1 MRKIALAVLVF
12 ISLAMLPTSA
22 ANAPKAGTSCK
33 KVGTTTTANGK
44 KFTCVKSGKR
54 LIWNKGVKV
63 SVPRPSATP
72 TPAASP
78 TPTVTATPTPSVTPT
93 PTPEAKPFIPWSA
106 DVTAKQVSD
115 AAQKSFRDWA
125 AAQAGKPVDHQFFI
139 QDGVLPNRAKSL
151 AAADKTGTQLFSQ
164 FFSTKSI
171 TVIGRTEEW
180 VVQKLN
186 SLGGNFNSCSINY
199 VPGLDY
205 CWDAQSLQGM
215 VVLTDAAFNPSD
227 LGGDGSS
234 LLAHEY
240 FHLIQYQLSNSAR
253 KHTIR
258 DGSAATA
265 HLFPAWFAEGT
276 AEFAGFSIAALAMDS
291 QYWQGRA
298 AMNTYGIGDPTA
310 NRNALVDAEIR
321 TYTGTQ
327 PNGPVNPYMIG
338 RTATEYLV
346 ASAGFQ
352 AMLDVWLTF
361 KETKNFEKSF
371 EKAIGITKEEF
382 YEKFE
387 KVRTKL
393 DMPEVSWKLICT
405 TNTPLRD
412 VPTVLPKCDI
422 KSTLPGGFSG

>member
-1 MRKIALAVLVF
+1 MRKIALGVLVF

-22 ANAPKAGTSCK
+22 ANAPKAGASCQK
-33 KVGTTTTANGK
+33 AGVTQTFKSVKFTCIKSGK
-44 KFTCVKSGKR
+44 KFV
-54 LIWNKGVKV
+54 WNKGVKV
-63 SVPRPSATP
+63 AGAKPNT
-72 TPAASP
+72 SP
-78 TPTVTATPTPSVTPT
+78 TKATVS
-93 PTPEAKPFIPWSA
+93 ESRFIPWST

-115 AAQKSFRDWA
+115 AAQKNFRDWA
-125 AAQAGKPVDHQFFI
+125 AAQASKPVNHQFVI
-139 QDGVLPNRAKSL
+139 QDGVFPNRAKSL

-164 FFSTKSI
+164 YFSTKSI

-215 VVLTDAAFNPSD
+215 VVLTDAPFKPSD

-240 FHLIQYQLSNSAR
+240 FHLVQYQLSNNAR

-258 DGSAATA
+258 DGSAASA

-276 AEFAGFSIAALAMDS
+276 AEFAGFSIATLAMGSD
-291 QYWQGRA
+291 YWQGRA

-310 NRNALVDAEIR
+310 NKNALVDAEIR
-321 TYTGTQ
+321 TYAGTQ

-352 AMLDVWLTF
+352 AMLDIWLTF

-371 EKAIGITKEEF
+371 EKAIGITKDDF
-382 YEKFE
+382 YERFE

-393 DMPEVSWKLICT
+393 DMPEVSWKLICI

-412 VPTVLPKCDI
+412 VPAILPKCDI

>member
-1 MRKIALAVLVF
+1 MRKIALGVLVF

-22 ANAPKAGTSCK
+22 ANTPKAGASCK
-33 KVGTTTTANGK
+33 KVGTSQTFK
-44 KFTCVKSGKR
+44 SIKYTCIKSGKK
-54 LIWNKGVKV
+54 LVWNKGVKV
-63 SVPRPSATP
+63 SVSIPLP
-72 TPAASP
+72 TASP
-78 TPTVTATPTPSVTPT
+78 TPTVTPTATS
-93 PTPEAKPFIPWSA
+93 TPEAKSFIPWST

-125 AAQAGKPVDHQFFI
+125 AAQANKPTNHQFFI
-139 QDGVLPNRAKSL
+139 QDGVFPNRAKSL

-164 FFSTKSI
+164 YFSTKSI
-171 TVIGRTEEW
+171 TVIGRTEQW

-215 VVLTDAAFNPSD
+215 VVLTDASFNPSD
-227 LGGDGSS
+227 LGRDGSS

-240 FHLIQYQLSNSAR
+240 FHLVQYQLSNNAR
-253 KHTIR
+253 KHTIK
-258 DGSAATA
+258 DGSALAA
-265 HLFPAWFAEGT
+265 NLFPAWFAEGT
-276 AEFAGFSIAALAMDS
+276 AEFAGFSIATLAMGSD
-291 QYWQGRA
+291 YWQGRA
-298 AMNTYGIGDPTA
+298 AMNTYGIGDPAA
-310 NRNALVDAEIR
+310 NKNALVDSEIR
-321 TYTGTQ
+321 TYAGTQ
-327 PNGPVNPYMIG
+327 PNGPTNPYMIG

-352 AMLDVWLTF
+352 AMLDIWLTY

-371 EKAIGITKEEF
+371 EKAIGITKDEF
-382 YEKFE
+382 YERFE

-393 DMPEVSWKLICT
+393 DLPEVSWKLICI

-412 VPTVLPKCDI
+412 VPAILPKCDI

>member
-12 ISLAMLPTSA
+12 ISLAMLPSSA
-22 ANAPKAGTSCK
+22 ANAPKAGAPCK

-44 KFTCVKSGKR
+44 KFTCVKSGKK

>member
-54 LIWNKGVKV
+54 LIWKKGVKV

-93 PTPEAKPFIPWSA
+93 PTPEAKPFIPWSV

>member
-22 ANAPKAGTSCK
+22 ANAPKAGASCK

-44 KFTCVKSGKR
+44 KFTCVKSGKK

-78 TPTVTATPTPSVTPT
+78 TPTVTATPTPPVTPT

-139 QDGVLPNRAKSL
+139 QDGVFPNRAKSL

-171 TVIGRTEEW
+171 TVVGRTEEW

-215 VVLTDAAFNPSD
+215 VVLTDAAFNPSN
-227 LGGDGSS
+227 LGIDGSS

-276 AEFAGFSIAALAMDS
+276 AEFAGFSIATLAMDS
-291 QYWQGRA
+291 EYWQGREL
-298 AMNTYGIGDPTA
+298 MNTYGIGDPAA

-352 AMLDVWLTF
+352 AMLNIWLTF

-371 EKAIGITKEEF
+371 EKAIGITKDEF

>member
-1 MRKIALAVLVF
+1 MKRLVLGVLAL
-12 ISLAMLPTSA
+12 MLLSFLPASSA
-22 ANAPKAGTSCK
+22 NVPKAGASCSK
-33 KVGTTTTANGK
+33 QGAVQTFKSVK
-44 KFTCVKSGKR
+44 YTCIKSGRK
-54 LIWNKGVKV
+54 LVWNKGVKV
-63 SVPRPSATP
+63 VARSKPSAAAAKPATP
-72 TPAASP
+72 TPIDAPAP
-78 TPTVTATPTPSVTPT
+78 VAPPAPVVTPT
-93 PTPEAKPFIPWSA
+93 PFIPWST
-106 DVTAKQVSD
+106 DVTARQVSD
-115 AAQKSFRDWA
+115 AAQKNFRAWA
-125 AAQAGKPVDHQFFI
+125 AAQANKPVDHQFFI
-139 QDGVLPNRAKSL
+139 QDGVFPNRAKSL

-171 TVIGRTEEW
+171 TVIGRTEAW

-186 SLGGNFNSCSINY
+186 SLGGDFNSCSINY
-199 VPGLDY
+199 VPGLDF

-215 VVLTDAAFNPSD
+215 VVLTDAVFNPSD

-240 FHLIQYQLSNSAR
+240 FHLVQYQLSNSAR

-276 AEFAGFSIAALAMDS
+276 AEFAGFSIATLAMDS
-291 QYWQGRA
+291 EYWQGRA
-298 AMNTYGIGDPTA
+298 VMNTYGIGDPAA

-321 TYTGTQ
+321 TYSGTQ

-371 EKAIGITKEEF
+371 VKAIGITKDEF

-405 TNTPLRD
+405 TNTPLSD
-412 VPTVLPKCDI
+412 VPAVLPKCDI

>member
-12 ISLAMLPTSA
+12 ISLAMLPSSA
-22 ANAPKAGTSCK
+22 ANAPKAGAPCK

-44 KFTCVKSGKR
+44 KFTCVKSGKK

-78 TPTVTATPTPSVTPT
+78 TPIVTATPTPSVTPA

-205 CWDAQSLQGM
+205 CWDAQSLQGL

-258 DGSAATA
+258 DGGAATA

-298 AMNTYGIGDPTA
+298 AMNTYGIGDPAA

>member
-1 MRKIALAVLVF
+1 MKRLVLGVLVLMLLSF
-12 ISLAMLPTSA
+12 LPTSA
-22 ANAPKAGTSCK
+22 ANVPKAGASCSK
-33 KVGTTTTANGK
+33 QGAVQTFKSVK
-44 KFTCVKSGKR
+44 YTCIKSGRK
-54 LIWNKGVKV
+54 LVWNKGVRVV
-63 SVPRPSATP
+63 SRSKASAAAAKPATP
-72 TPAASP
+72 TPID
-78 TPTVTATPTPSVTPT
+78 TPAPVATPT
-93 PTPEAKPFIPWSA
+93 PFIPWST
-106 DVTAKQVSD
+106 DVTARQVSD
-115 AAQKSFRDWA
+115 AAQKNFRAWA
-125 AAQAGKPVDHQFFI
+125 AAQANKPVDHQFFI
-139 QDGVLPNRAKSL
+139 QDGVFPNRAKSL

-171 TVIGRTEEW
+171 TVIGRTEAW

-186 SLGGNFNSCSINY
+186 SLGGDFNSCSINY
-199 VPGLDY
+199 VPGLDF

-215 VVLTDAAFNPSD
+215 VVLTDAVFNPSD
-227 LGGDGSS
+227 LGGNGSS

-240 FHLIQYQLSNSAR
+240 FHLVQYQLSNSAR

-276 AEFAGFSIAALAMDS
+276 AEFAGFSIATLAMDS
-291 QYWQGRA
+291 EYWQGRA
-298 AMNTYGIGDPTA
+298 AMNTYGIGDPAA

-321 TYTGTQ
+321 TYSGTQ

-371 EKAIGITKEEF
+371 EKAIGITKDEF

-412 VPTVLPKCDI
+412 VPSVLPKCDI

>member
-1 MRKIALAVLVF
+1 MKRLVLGVLVLMLLSF
-12 ISLAMLPTSA
+12 LPTSA
-22 ANAPKAGTSCK
+22 ANVPKAGASCSK
-33 KVGTTTTANGK
+33 QGAVQTFKSVK
-44 KFTCVKSGKR
+44 HTCIKSGRK
-54 LIWNKGVKV
+54 LVWNKGVRVV
-63 SVPRPSATP
+63 SRSKASAAAAKPATP
-72 TPAASP
+72 TPID
-78 TPTVTATPTPSVTPT
+78 TPAPVATPT
-93 PTPEAKPFIPWSA
+93 PFIPWST
-106 DVTAKQVSD
+106 DVTARQVSD
-115 AAQKSFRDWA
+115 AAQKNFRAWA
-125 AAQAGKPVDHQFFI
+125 AAQANKPVDHQFFI
-139 QDGVLPNRAKSL
+139 QDGVFPNRAKSL

-171 TVIGRTEEW
+171 TVIGRTEAW

-186 SLGGNFNSCSINY
+186 SLGGDFNSCSINY
-199 VPGLDY
+199 VPGLDF

-215 VVLTDAAFNPSD
+215 VVLTDAVFNPSD

-240 FHLIQYQLSNSAR
+240 FHLVQYQLSNSAR

-276 AEFAGFSIAALAMDS
+276 AEFAGFSIATLAMDS
-291 QYWQGRA
+291 EYWQGRA
-298 AMNTYGIGDPTA
+298 AMNTYGIGDPAA

-321 TYTGTQ
+321 TYSGTQ

-371 EKAIGITKEEF
+371 VKAIGITKGEF

-405 TNTPLRD
+405 TNTPLSD
-412 VPTVLPKCDI
+412 VPAVLPKCDI

>member
-1 MRKIALAVLVF
+1 MRKIALGVLVL
-12 ISLAMLPTSA
+12 ISLAMLPSSA
-22 ANAPKAGTSCK
+22 ANAPKAGASCK
-33 KVGTTTTANGK
+33 KIGTTTTVNGK
-44 KFTCVKSGKR
+44 KFTCVKSGKK

-78 TPTVTATPTPSVTPT
+78 TPTVTATPTPPVTPT
-93 PTPEAKPFIPWSA
+93 PTPEAKPFIPWSV

-139 QDGVLPNRAKSL
+139 QDGVFPNRAKSL

-215 VVLTDAAFNPSD
+215 VVLTDMAFNPSN
-227 LGGDGSS
+227 LGIDGSS

-276 AEFAGFSIAALAMDS
+276 AEFAGFSIATLAMDS
-291 QYWQGRA
+291 EYWQGREL
-298 AMNTYGIGDPTA
+298 MNTYGIGDPAA

-352 AMLDVWLTF
+352 AMLDIWLTF

-371 EKAIGITKEEF
+371 EKAIGITKDEF

-393 DMPEVSWKLICT
+393 DMPEVSWKLVCT

>member
-1 MRKIALAVLVF
+1 MKRLVLGVLVLMLLSF
-12 ISLAMLPTSA
+12 LPTSA
-22 ANAPKAGTSCK
+22 ANVPKAGASCSK
-33 KVGTTTTANGK
+33 QGAVQTFKSVK
-44 KFTCVKSGKR
+44 HTCIKSGRK
-54 LIWNKGVKV
+54 LVWNKGVRVV
-63 SVPRPSATP
+63 SRSKASAAAAKPATP
-72 TPAASP
+72 TPID
-78 TPTVTATPTPSVTPT
+78 TPAPVATPT
-93 PTPEAKPFIPWSA
+93 PFIPWST
-106 DVTAKQVSD
+106 DVTARQVSD
-115 AAQKSFRDWA
+115 AAQKNFRAWA
-125 AAQAGKPVDHQFFI
+125 AAQANKPVDHQFFI
-139 QDGVLPNRAKSL
+139 QDGVFPNRAKSL

-171 TVIGRTEEW
+171 TVIGRTEAW

-186 SLGGNFNSCSINY
+186 SLGGDFNSCSINY
-199 VPGLDY
+199 VPGLDF

-215 VVLTDAAFNPSD
+215 VVLTDAVFNPSD

-240 FHLIQYQLSNSAR
+240 FHLVQYQLSNSAR

-276 AEFAGFSIAALAMDS
+276 AEFAGFSIATLAMDS
-291 QYWQGRA
+291 EYWQGRA
-298 AMNTYGIGDPTA
+298 AMNTYGIGDPAA

-321 TYTGTQ
+321 TYSGTQ

-371 EKAIGITKEEF
+371 VKAIGITKDEF

-405 TNTPLRD
+405 TNTPLSD
-412 VPTVLPKCDI
+412 VPAVLPKCDI

>member
-1 MRKIALAVLVF
+1 MLLSF
-12 ISLAMLPTSA
+12 LPTSA
-22 ANAPKAGTSCK
+22 ANVPKAGASCSK
-33 KVGTTTTANGK
+33 QGAVQTFKSVK
-44 KFTCVKSGKR
+44 HTCIKSGRK
-54 LIWNKGVKV
+54 LVWNKGVRVV
-63 SVPRPSATP
+63 SRSKASAAAAKPATP
-72 TPAASP
+72 TPID
-78 TPTVTATPTPSVTPT
+78 TPAPVATPT
-93 PTPEAKPFIPWSA
+93 PFIPWST
-106 DVTAKQVSD
+106 DVTARQVSD
-115 AAQKSFRDWA
+115 AAQKNFRAWA
-125 AAQAGKPVDHQFFI
+125 AAQANKPVDHQFFI
-139 QDGVLPNRAKSL
+139 QDGVFPNRAKSL

-171 TVIGRTEEW
+171 TVIGRTEAW

-186 SLGGNFNSCSINY
+186 SLGGDFNSCSINY
-199 VPGLDY
+199 VPGLDF

-215 VVLTDAAFNPSD
+215 VVLTDAVFNPSD

-240 FHLIQYQLSNSAR
+240 FHLVQYQLSNSAR

-276 AEFAGFSIAALAMDS
+276 AEFAGFSIATLAMDS
-291 QYWQGRA
+291 EYWQGRA
-298 AMNTYGIGDPTA
+298 AMNTYGIGDPAA

-321 TYTGTQ
+321 TYSGTQ

-371 EKAIGITKEEF
+371 VKAIGITKGEF

-405 TNTPLRD
+405 TNTPLSD
-412 VPTVLPKCDI
+412 VPAVLPKCDI

>member
-1 MRKIALAVLVF
+1 MRKIALGVLVF

-22 ANAPKAGTSCK
+22 ANAPKAGASCQK
-33 KVGTTTTANGK
+33 AGVTQTFKSVKFTCTKSGK
-44 KFTCVKSGKR
+44 KFV
-54 LIWNKGVKV
+54 WNKGVKV
-63 SVPRPSATP
+63 SPPKPSAQPTPANTPATIATP
-72 TPAASP
+72 TP
-78 TPTVTATPTPSVTPT
+78 VATS
-93 PTPEAKPFIPWSA
+93 KPFIPWST

-115 AAQKSFRDWA
+115 AAQKNFRDWA
-125 AAQAGKPVDHQFFI
+125 AAQASKPVNHQFVI
-139 QDGVLPNRAKSL
+139 QDGVFPNRAKSL

-164 FFSTKSI
+164 YFSTKSI

-186 SLGGNFNSCSINY
+186 SLGGNFNGCSINY

-215 VVLTDAAFNPSD
+215 VVLTDAPFKPSD

-240 FHLIQYQLSNSAR
+240 FHLVQYQLSNNAR

-258 DGSAATA
+258 DGSAASA

-276 AEFAGFSIAALAMDS
+276 AEFAGFSIATLAMGSD
-291 QYWQGRA
+291 YWQGRA

-310 NRNALVDAEIR
+310 NKNALVDAEIR
-321 TYTGTQ
+321 TYAGTQ

-352 AMLDVWLTF
+352 AMLDIWSTF

-371 EKAIGITKEEF
+371 EKAIGITKDEF
-382 YEKFE
+382 YERFE

-393 DMPEVSWKLICT
+393 DMPEVSWKLICI

-412 VPTVLPKCDI
+412 VPAILPKCDI

>member
-1 MRKIALAVLVF
+1 MKRLVLGVLAL
-12 ISLAMLPTSA
+12 MLLSILPASSA
-22 ANAPKAGTSCK
+22 NVPKAGASCSK
-33 KVGTTTTANGK
+33 QGAVQTFKSVK
-44 KFTCVKSGKR
+44 YTCIKSGRK
-54 LIWNKGVKV
+54 LVWNKGVKV
-63 SVPRPSATP
+63 VSRSKPSAAAGKPATP
-72 TPAASP
+72 TPIE
-78 TPTVTATPTPSVTPT
+78 TPAPVATPVPVVTPT
-93 PTPEAKPFIPWSA
+93 PFIPWST
-106 DVTAKQVSD
+106 DVTARQVSD
-115 AAQKSFRDWA
+115 AAQKNFRAWA
-125 AAQAGKPVDHQFFI
+125 AAQANKPVDHQFFI
-139 QDGVLPNRAKSL
+139 QDGVFPNRAKSL

-199 VPGLDY
+199 VPGLDF
-205 CWDAQSLQGM
+205 CWDAQSFQGM
-215 VVLTDAAFNPSD
+215 VVLTDAVFNPSD

-240 FHLIQYQLSNSAR
+240 FHLVQYQLSNSAR
-253 KHTIR
+253 KYTIR

-276 AEFAGFSIAALAMDS
+276 AEFAGFSIATLAMDS
-291 QYWQGRA
+291 EYWQGRA
-298 AMNTYGIGDPTA
+298 VMNTYGIGDPAA

-321 TYTGTQ
+321 TYSGTQ

-371 EKAIGITKEEF
+371 VKATGITKDEF

-412 VPTVLPKCDI
+412 VPAVLPKCDI